1 MRCNFT
7 PPLYPVL
14 PIFSARWTPRWT
26 PEPLDILTYCKYTI
40 NMIIELL
47 NRRDPLRVLL
57 ALYQRGGLRFGQIQT
72 LLNLNPTQV
81 DRALK
86 FLTIS
91 RWIKAHP
98 HPGGKSRGQAEYTL
112 EKRGEALAEAFTSF
126 TTAIQQKKEEISA
139 TELAEFQE
147 FWLPTLSAGK
157 KIIHGKSGSS
167 VTIRQFPRD
176 EKEELAEYRA
186 GCLMLPPQKRVSRV
200 MELSR
205 RLILLNPN
213 NPRTL
218 HIAPQVRII
227 HDAFK

>member
-1 MRCNFT
+1 M
-7 PPLYPVL
+7 
-14 PIFSARWTPRWT
+14 
-26 PEPLDILTYCKYTI
+26 
-40 NMIIELL
+40 
-47 NRRDPLRVLL
+47 L

-72 LLNLNPTQV
+72 LLNLNPAQV

-86 FLTIS
+86 FLTSS
-91 RWIKAHP
+91 RWIKTHP
-98 HPGGKSRGQAEYTL
+98 QPGGKGRVQAEYRL

-126 TTAIQQKKEEISA
+126 TAAIQNKKEEIGT

-147 FWLPTLSAGK
+147 FWLPTLSTGK
-157 KIIHGKSGSS
+157 KVIRGKSGSS

-176 EKEELAEYRA
+176 EREELAEYRA
-186 GCLMLPPQKRVSRV
+186 GCLMLPPEERISRV